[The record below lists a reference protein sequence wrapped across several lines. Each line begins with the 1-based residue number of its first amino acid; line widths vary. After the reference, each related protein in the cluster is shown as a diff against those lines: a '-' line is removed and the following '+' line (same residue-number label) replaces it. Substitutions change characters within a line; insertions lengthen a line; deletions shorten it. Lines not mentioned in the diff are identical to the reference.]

1 MIRIFL
7 FTILSLFIF
16 SLNYAQPKVEA
27 LPEPE
32 IGIVEKLDQYLPE
45 GIMIINELGDT
56 VDLKSCIDKPTAIS
70 LVYFRCPGICSPLM
84 DGIAQVIDKT
94 NLEIGKDYQVL
105 TISFDPTET
114 IEMAIKKKKN
124 YLNLMTKKEQAG
136 QYWQFFT
143 SDSANISK
151 LTKAVGFKYK
161 KTGNDYLHAATL
173 IFLSPDAKIT
183 RYLNG
188 TYFLPFELKLALVEA
203 SQGISGPTMNKVLQY
218 CYSYDPVGQKY
229 VLNITKVAGIIIIFL
244 ALIIFLV
251 LILGKKR
258 PIKA

>member
-1 MIRIFL
+1 
-7 FTILSLFIF
+7 
-16 SLNYAQPKVEA
+16 
-27 LPEPE
+27 
-32 IGIVEKLDQYLPE
+32 
-45 GIMIINELGDT
+45 
-56 VDLKSCIDKPTAIS
+56 
-70 LVYFRCPGICSPLM
+70 M